1 MSDEDLRE
9 TVERVGAGFDLG
21 EYEIEAYLA
30 VLRHGELTASEIA
43 DRTEIPQ
50 PRVYDTVRSLGDRG
64 LVELRESRPMKVVA
78 IDPEEAFADL
88 QTSFAEM
95 VASLEEAY
103 TTPARETEAVSL
115 VKSRSTILRYFGDVI
130 DSAEFELVCSL
141 TPGLLERFADDLEA
155 ASERGVSIDLVVAP
169 VRNAPDPESFDYD
182 ELATTARGRRGVTTP
197 VLAVADG
204 QYSVYATQGAVR
216 DDPEKYG
223 VIFNRSALGFLVSGF
238 FGTVIWSTAN
248 ETLHESETTVDVE
261 LPRTYASIRRCV
273 KDLQTLD
280 GDVYATVHGRD
291 VLSGDA
297 RTDRGRVVE
306 TKFEETEEVATLVL
320 ETDAGR
326 VDVGGRVAAYED
338 VEAHEITLAREHP
351 PRE

>member
-21 EYEIEAYLA
+21 EYEIEAYLT
-30 VLRHGELTASEIA
+30 VLQHGELTASEIA

-88 QTSFAEM
+88 QTNFTEM

-103 TTPARETEAVSL
+103 TTPARDTEAVSL

-141 TPGLLERFADDLEA
+141 TPALLERFADDLA
-155 ASERGVSIDLVVAP
+155 AARERGVSVDLVVAP
-169 VRNAPDPESFDYD
+169 VRDAPDPEEYDYG
-182 ELATTARGRRGVTTP
+182 EVATTARGRRGVTTP
-197 VLAVADG
+197 VVAVADG

-248 ETLHESETTVDVE
+248 DVLYTGEAADVD

-273 KDLQTLD
+273 KDLRTLD
-280 GDVYATVHGRD
+280 GDVYATVRGRD

-338 VEAHEITLAREHP
+338 VEAHEISLARDNP
-351 PRE
+351 PRK